1 MSKEA
6 AYRCVDCLY
15 ANELY
20 NGDVYCDKREFEEVK
35 IIVPKDKVDRNCPSH
50 SSYPTEETRYS
61 RPWKYLRDAD
71 DVCQVCGRM
80 LDLRVN
86 DQYKYVKVEK
96 KDGNIDVIR
105 KCNICINKGR

>member
-35 IIVPKDKVDRNCPSH
+35 IIVPKDKVDRSCPSH
-50 SSYPTEETRYS
+50 SSYPQR
-61 RPWKYLRDAD
+61 KLDMQD
-71 DVCQVCGRM
+71 
-80 LDLRVN
+80 LDLLKRC
-86 DQYKYVKVEK
+86 
-96 KDGNIDVIR
+96 R
-105 KCNICINKGR
+105 

>member
-35 IIVPKDKVDRNCPSH
+35 IIVPKDKVDLNCPSH
-50 SSYPTEETRYS
+50 SSYPTEETRYA
-61 RPWKYLRDAD
+61 RPWTYLKDAD

-80 LDLRVN
+80 LDLRNNEQYEYVN
-86 DQYKYVKVEK
+86 VENDK
-96 KDGNIDVIR
+96 GEINAVR
-105 KCNICINKGR
+105 KCRICINKGR